1 MRIRHAASLLSLCV
15 ALGAFASPAFAA
27 PDQALARQLLDDL
40 IASNTAP
47 SGGPDTR
54 HAVGLLVDALRAEGF
69 PEEDIHVVGIS
80 EELPSLVVRYR
91 SPQPKA
97 GAVLMMAHIDVVEG
111 LESDWSYPP
120 YQATEEDGWIY
131 GRGST
136 DNKAGVAMLVAN
148 FIALHREGFAPDRDL
163 ILMLTADE
171 ETNGFSANMLGTTH
185 RDLIAADFALN
196 TDGGGVIAGEDGAP
210 LAFVMQTAEKVYVT
224 YAFTASDPGGHS
236 SLPKQD
242 SPISAVSRALAALE
256 DYHFP
261 INLNEISRGFFSNW
275 SVVAP
280 PEDRALLAAMAAYQP
295 GEAEP
300 EGLAANPYYN
310 SLARTTCV
318 ATQIAG
324 GHAENALPQTAR
336 AVVNCRVLPQESAE
350 SVEQRLTALAAP
362 HGVQVETVF
371 PYMAS
376 PPSLPRDDVTGPVTA
391 LAQRHFGA
399 IPVIPELSTGATDGA
414 FIRNAGIPVYGVG
427 AILEDPADIRAHG
440 MDERIAISAYQRSVA
455 YWYDLAKAVATLD

>member
-1 MRIRHAASLLSLCV
+1 VIRCFSASLLALSV
-15 ALGAFASPAFAA
+15 ALSAAPAVAA
-27 PDQALARQLLDDL
+27 PDQVLARQLLDDL

-54 HAVGLLVDALRAEGF
+54 HAVGLLVDALRAAGF
-69 PEEDIHVVGIS
+69 PEADIHVVGIS
-80 EELPSLVVRYR
+80 DELPSLVVRFR
-91 SPQPKA
+91 SPDPQA

-111 LESDWSYPP
+111 LASDWSYPP

-148 FIALHREGFAPDRDL
+148 FIQLHREGFRPDRDL

-196 TDGGGVIAGEDGAP
+196 TDGGGVIEGPDGAP
-210 LAFVMQTAEKVYVT
+210 LAFVMQTAEKVYAT
-224 YAFTASDPGGHS
+224 YALTASDPGGHS
-236 SLPKQD
+236 SLPKPD
-242 SPISAVSRALAALE
+242 SPISAVSRALVALE

-261 INLNEISRGFFSNW
+261 INLNEISRGFFANW

-280 PEDRALLAAMAAYQP
+280 QEDRALLEAMAAWQP
-295 GEAEP
+295 GEPEP
-300 EGLAANPYYN
+300 DGLAASPYYN

-318 ATQIAG
+318 ATGLAG

-336 AVVNCRVLPQESAE
+336 AVVNCRILPQETAE
-350 SVEQRLTALAAP
+350 SVEERLRALAAP
-362 HGVQVETVF
+362 YGVNVENTF

-376 PPSLPRDDVTGPVTA
+376 PPSLPRDDVTGPVTE
-391 LAQRHFGA
+391 LAVRHFGQ

-414 FIRNAGIPVYGVG
+414 FIRNAGIPVYGVS
-427 AILEDPADIRAHG
+427 AISEDPSDVRAHG
-440 MDERIAISAYQRSVA
+440 MNERIRISAYEDSVE

>member
-1 MRIRHAASLLSLCV
+1 
-15 ALGAFASPAFAA
+15 
-27 PDQALARQLLDDL
+27 
-40 IASNTAP
+40 
-47 SGGPDTR
+47 
-54 HAVGLLVDALRAEGF
+54 
-69 PEEDIHVVGIS
+69 
-80 EELPSLVVRYR
+80 
-91 SPQPKA
+91 
-97 GAVLMMAHIDVVEG
+97 MAHIDVVEG

-120 YQATEEDGWIY
+120 YQATEDDGWIY

-148 FIALHREGFAPDRDL
+148 FITLRREGFVPDRDL

-171 ETNGFSANMLGTTH
+171 ETNGLSANMLGSTH
-185 RDLIAADFALN
+185 RHLIAADFALN
-196 TDGGGVIAGEDGAP
+196 TDGGGVIAGPDGAP

-224 YAFTASDPGGHS
+224 YAFTATDPGGHS
-236 SLPKQD
+236 SLPRQD
-242 SPISAVSRALAALE
+242 SPISAISRALVALE

-261 INLNEISRGFFSNW
+261 INLNAISRGFFSNW

-295 GEAEP
+295 GEPDP

-310 SLARTTCV
+310 ALARTTCV

-350 SVEQRLTALAAP
+350 SVEERLTALAAP
-362 HGVQVETVF
+362 HGVRVETVF

-376 PPSLPRDDVTGPVTA
+376 PPSLPRDDVTGPITA
-391 LAQRHFGA
+391 LAHRHFGP

-414 FIRNAGIPVYGVG
+414 FIRNAGIPVYGVS
-427 AILEDPADIRAHG
+427 AILEDPADVRAHG
-440 MDERIAISAYQRSVA
+440 MDEPIAVSAYQRAVA
-455 YWYDLAKAVATLD
+455 YWYDLTRAVTTLD